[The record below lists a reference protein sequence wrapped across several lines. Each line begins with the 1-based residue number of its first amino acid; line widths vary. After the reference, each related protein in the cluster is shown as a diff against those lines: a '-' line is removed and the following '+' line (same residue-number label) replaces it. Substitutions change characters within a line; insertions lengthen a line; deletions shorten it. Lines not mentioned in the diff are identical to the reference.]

1 MSGLIYF
8 KHTGD
13 TPGNQFAAKLERAKA
28 IARADLSVFQPQEV
42 AKAKAFVEG
51 VNKGFAGMRR
61 REVSPSN
68 VQAETFLS
76 NLSVQYAND
85 DYIGTQLLPFA
96 KVNKLSGKYPI
107 YKEAY
112 RMEGPDDEMNGRS
125 DANEIDDGERLEGT
139 YDCKGRSLKNTLDW
153 VTMENQDEPF
163 DEMVD
168 LTTALADVV
177 AVKRENRIATV
188 MTTSGNYDSSNV
200 IAVAANDRFNSGGGG
215 DPIAVM
221 QQMNAALW
229 KGRGPARTYFW
240 TSLEVWNVLQRHP
253 QILDLC
259 KHTKEGLAQPGS
271 IASYF
276 GWDGILI
283 SGARRRTSKKGQT
296 ATYGRM
302 YGNNM
307 GICRVAITPSKRNAV
322 FGHTMSW
329 LGTVRT
335 KVTYKQDMFTDG
347 GYVAKTSHHED
358 YKVIANKAGVL
369 VTTPIVPF

>member
-1 MSGLIYF
+1 MSGLIYLN
-8 KHTGD
+8 HTGD
-13 TPGNQFAAKLERAKA
+13 TPGNQFSAKLEVAKA
-28 IARADLSVFQPQEV
+28 IARGDLSKVPTD
-42 AKAKAFVEG
+42 KLRSAKAFIDG
-51 VNKGFAGMRR
+51 VNKTFDGMRR
-61 REVSPSN
+61 RETSPFD
-68 VQAETFLS
+68 VQATQFLS

-85 DYIGTQLLPFA
+85 DYIGNLLLPFA
-96 KVNKLSGKYPI
+96 TVTKLSGKYPI
-107 YKEAY
+107 YQEAY

-153 VTMENQDEPF
+153 VTMENQDAPF

-177 AVKRENRIATV
+177 AVKRENRQATV
-188 MTTSGNYDSSNV
+188 LTTSGNYASTNV
-200 IAVAANDRFNSGGGG
+200 IAIGAADRFNAAGGG
-215 DPIAVM
+215 DPISVM

-229 KGRGPARTYFW
+229 KGRGNARTYMW
-240 TSLEVWNVLQRHP
+240 ASLEVWNVLQRHP

-271 IASYF
+271 VASYF

-283 SGARRRTSKKGQT
+283 SSARRRTSKKGQT

-307 GICRVAITPSKRNAV
+307 GLTRVSVTPSKRNAV

-329 LGTVRT
+329 RGVRT
-335 KVTYKQDMFTDG
+335 TVSWKQDLFTDG